1 MLRRGYC
8 EDAETC
14 CCGGVGGGGGGGG
27 GGGAL
32 GNFKTLLL
40 PPKRSVSA
48 AMSDQSGYEDSD
60 SSSVGGGRQLT
71 GKQQQQ
77 QQSHGAGSQC
87 GAQAQY
93 TDYRVQRGAEPAAAE
108 AAGQQ
113 QEEEGATAKERHGDA
128 ESLNSGNTGTR
139 TPLCRICFQGPEK
152 GELLNPCRCNGSVRW
167 THQPCLLTW
176 ISERGSW
183 SCELCYYK
191 FRVRPVNTKHPT
203 QWQGVSLSPIERVQ
217 AAAVSLGCLFLLA
230 SLVWLVWSGLSP
242 AATWQRRDVLFQ
254 ICYALYGLMDIV
266 CIGTRN
272 FPPPV
277 RDFKTEDECRQHHS
291 CWREETQRT
300 HTAHALSGLHD
311 EFLSQNIV
319 AAASCFSS
327 RHGYI
332 RAKYPLVD
340 AHILNHVHPR
350 RSVDTGAVNCNR
362 CSTENF
368 CCCSHLF
375 RGFIS
380 LPHKITAI
388 ISVRDH
394 SMHMYT
400 QEDVKRNRIG
410 NPAWQENTT
419 LTHCNECAQYVVS
432 PQYK

>member
-14 CCGGVGGGGGGGG
+14 CCGGVGGGGG

-77 QQSHGAGSQC
+77 QQNHGAGTQC
-87 GAQAQY
+87 GSQAQY
-93 TDYRVQRGAEPAAAE
+93 TDYRVQRGAEAAAAAE
-108 AAGQQ
+108 AAGQRQ
-113 QEEEGATAKERHGDA
+113 EEEEEGATAKERHGDA

-152 GELLNPCRCNGSVRW
+152 VSSGDEETDRQGELLNPCRCNGSVRW

-266 CIGTRN
+266 CIGLLVHEGPAVYRILK
-272 FPPPV
+272 
-277 RDFKTEDECRQHHS
+277 R
-291 CWREETQRT
+291 WR
-300 HTAHALSGLHD
+300 
-311 EFLSQNIV
+311 
-319 AAASCFSS
+319 
-327 RHGYI
+327 
-332 RAKYPLVD
+332 
-340 AHILNHVHPR
+340 
-350 RSVDTGAVNCNR
+350 AVNQRWRVLNYQKNVDKLGKTGPGR
-362 CSTENF
+362 ASAGSSVLSPLRF
-368 CCCSHLF
+368 HFGVLFLHLLDRF
-375 RGFIS
+375 GS
-380 LPHKITAI
+380 G
-388 ISVRDH
+388 
-394 SMHMYT
+394 
-400 QEDVKRNRIG
+400 QEGAEASGVTPELVMRV
-410 NPAWQENTT
+410 TT
-419 LTHCNECAQYVVS
+419 V
-432 PQYK
+432 